1 MLRTR
6 MGGTRWTS
14 ARVGLAAL
22 MLVALA
28 AGACG
33 GDGDDSGEDGG
44 AQAAIE
50 YGGGGGGDA
59 PETAGGSGSQAGD
72 SAASAALEQ
81 GGGSGI
87 PSVGES
93 VIKTADLRIEVER
106 DGLRAAVQRVEQTA
120 PRYGGFVHSTGVEDS
135 RSAEGVVVI
144 RVPSEDFEVALRDV
158 KAVGDVMAE
167 NVSGKDVSQEFVD
180 LDARIRNL
188 EAQEAVLLDLME
200 KATTISETINVQNNL
215 SGIQLEIERLRG
227 RLNFLEDRTSLG
239 TISVALVE
247 EGAPEPTAASTWSKA
262 WNQAGDILEG
272 LGAGSIIVVV
282 GFILPFGVLFLI
294 GFLIF
299 KAVRPRFTSS

>member
-6 MGGTRWTS
+6 MGGTRWAT
-14 ARVGLAAL
+14 ARGG
-22 MLVALA
+22 LVALTLVA
-28 AGACG
+28 LTMGACG
-33 GDGDDSGEDGG
+33 GDDEGDADGG
-44 AQAAIE
+44 GGGAIQ
-50 YGGGGGGDA
+50 YGGGGGG
-59 PETAGGSGSQAGD
+59 ESGEAEPASGDQAGD
-72 SAASAALEQ
+72 SADLAVEET
-81 GGGSGI
+81 GGSGV

-120 PRYGGFVHSTGVEDS
+120 PRYGGFVFSTVVDDS

-158 KAVGDVMAE
+158 KAVGDVQGE
-167 NVSGKDVSQEFVD
+167 NVSGKDVSQEFID

-188 EAQEAVLLDLME
+188 EAQEAVLLDLMD
-200 KATTISETINVQNNL
+200 KATTISATINVQNNL
-215 SGIQLEIERLRG
+215 SGIQLDIERLRG

-239 TISVALVE
+239 TISVALTE
-247 EGAPEPTAASTWSKA
+247 EGAPEPTAASAWSRA
-262 WNQAGDILEG
+262 WTQAGDILEG

>member
-6 MGGTRWTS
+6 MGRSRWTA
-14 ARVGLAAL
+14 ARGGLIAL
-22 MLVALA
+22 TLVALV

-33 GDGDDSGEDGG
+33 GDDEADGG
-44 AQAAIE
+44 GEAAIQ
-50 YGGGGGGDA
+50 YGGGGGDESA
-59 PETAGGSGSQAGD
+59 ETVGGSGDAGGGVD
-72 SAASAALEQ
+72 SAAFEES
-81 GGGSGI
+81 GGSGV

-106 DGLRAAVQRVEQTA
+106 DGLRSAVQRVEQTA
-120 PRYGGFVHSTGVEDS
+120 PRYGGFVLSTVVEDS
-135 RSAEGVVVI
+135 LSAEGVVVI

-158 KAVGDVMAE
+158 KAVGDVQGE
-167 NVSGKDVSQEFVD
+167 NVSGKDASQEFVD

-188 EAQEAVLLDLME
+188 EAQEAVLLDLMD
-200 KATTISETINVQNNL
+200 KATTISGTINVQNNL
-215 SGIQLEIERLRG
+215 SGIQLDIERLRG

-239 TISVALVE
+239 TISVALTE
-247 EGAPEPTAASTWSKA
+247 KGAPEPTAASAWSRA
-262 WNQAGDILEG
+262 WTQAGDILEG